1 MTHGSSQELD
11 VGLHIGH
18 TFQDVSILY
27 PLYAPYRFLQ
37 ELEHIMF
44 CAVLAIRSGSTY
56 WPYIPECFYP
66 LITICAIQIPV
77 GVRTYH
83 VLCCTGDQVRFDILA
98 IHSRMFLSFIHYM
111 RHTDSCR
118 SQNTSCSELYWRSG
132 QVRQEGVFPPQHILA
147 SNVAS
152 CVGALPGSP
161 PSGVVSAVSGDD
173 P

>member
-1 MTHGSSQELD
+1 MTPGPSQELD

-44 CAVLAIRSGSTY
+44 CAVLAIRSVPTY
-56 WPYIPECFYP
+56 WPYIPECFNPLITICAIQIPVGIRTYYVLCCTGDQVRFNILNIYSRIFYP

-98 IHSRMFLSFIHYM
+98 IHSRMFFILYPLYASY
-111 RHTDSCR
+111 RLL
-118 SQNTSCSELYWRSG
+118 QEL
-132 QVRQEGVFPPQHILA
+132 EHIMF
-147 SNVAS
+147 
-152 CVGALPGSP
+152 
-161 PSGVVSAVSGDD
+161 
-173 P
+173 